1 MSLEETPGLFIL
13 ICPLAVAGC
22 LVTGQNE
29 TGRVP
34 TQSNLQLH
42 VSDFSSFWPY
52 LCSISQSQSSVL
64 QLIGV
69 QTELWLAWL
78 SLPRKA
84 LAKQKQL
91 VAEGKGEHA
100 LSIHI
105 LIQKGCSYNQNRGKG
120 TGQTDSRLRWPRSA
134 CHTACWERPLCLPAL
149 CLSVLTEMQNKC
161 KKPTYMALMIFF
173 CFLALLCCAQKGL
186 ECVGP
191 LCISQPQPS
200 RDICA
205 ADFAVPFS
213 LTCRLED
220 REGV

>member
-1 MSLEETPGLFIL
+1 MSLQETASLFIL
-13 ICPLAVAGC
+13 ICPLVVAGC
-22 LVTGQNE
+22 PVMGQNQ

-34 TQSNLQLH
+34 TQSNLQLG
-42 VSDFSSFWPY
+42 VSDLSSFWPY
-52 LCSISQSQSSVL
+52 LRSISQSQSSVL

-120 TGQTDSRLRWPRSA
+120 TRQTGSRPR
-134 CHTACWERPLCLPAL
+134 
-149 CLSVLTEMQNKC
+149 
-161 KKPTYMALMIFF
+161 
-173 CFLALLCCAQKGL
+173 
-186 ECVGP
+186 
-191 LCISQPQPS
+191 
-200 RDICA
+200 
-205 ADFAVPFS
+205 
-213 LTCRLED
+213 
-220 REGV
+220 

>member
-22 LVTGQNE
+22 PVMGQNL

-34 TQSNLQLH
+34 TRSNLQLH

-69 QTELWLAWL
+69 QTELWLVWL

-100 LSIHI
+100 LSIHV
-105 LIQKGCSYNQNRGKG
+105 LIQKGCSYNQNRGKE
-120 TGQTDSRLRWPRSA
+120 TGQTDSRLRWPRST
-134 CHTACWERPLCLPAL
+134 CHTACRERCLCLPAL
-149 CLSVLTEMQNKC
+149 CLPVLTEMRTNARNPPIWPWWHFTVSWHCFVVLRK
-161 KKPTYMALMIFF
+161 ALNVLDHCVYLGPSQAGIFVQ
-173 CFLALLCCAQKGL
+173 LA
-186 ECVGP
+186 
-191 LCISQPQPS
+191 SQFPS
-200 RDICA
+200 
-205 ADFAVPFS
+205 P
-213 LTCRLED
+213 
-220 REGV
+220 